1 MLGMGHDYAARRD
14 DHRLDL
20 NFLAL
25 DGLKTRKI
33 VARCAVELPHFSI
46 RLLKTIDQ
54 LILFLLLDLLANDP
68 SKIVDFIQFLLL
80 WVALGDFDL
89 LEVKLALA
97 LWVPQSLFAD
107 CAVAF
112 RPLWPTVEAGK
123 MLRLLL
129 CQMHRALDQLITT
142 PVSRVHPTLRHIPM
156 ETALISQVLKEEL

>member
-1 MLGMGHDYAARRD
+1 MGHDYAARRD

-33 VARCAVELPHFSI
+33 VAHCAVELPHFSI

-89 LEVKLALA
+89 LKVKLALA
-97 LWVPQSLFAD
+97 LWVP
-107 CAVAF
+107 
-112 RPLWPTVEAGK
+112 
-123 MLRLLL
+123 
-129 CQMHRALDQLITT
+129 
-142 PVSRVHPTLRHIPM
+142 
-156 ETALISQVLKEEL
+156 